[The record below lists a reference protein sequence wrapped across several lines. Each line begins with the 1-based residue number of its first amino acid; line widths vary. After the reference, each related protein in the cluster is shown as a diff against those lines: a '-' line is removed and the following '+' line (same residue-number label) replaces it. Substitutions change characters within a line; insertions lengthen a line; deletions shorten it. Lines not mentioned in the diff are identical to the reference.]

1 MARDHGGRYLQY
13 RERRWPGLGL
23 ELARWRA
30 GPATEGVCDEDEHL
44 LFVTLGG
51 TTERTEA
58 RIAGGPR
65 YAGADFPGAVSFIP
79 AGRRRVARHGSGVL
93 DYVTIR
99 LPSAVDGVEYAGFTN
114 RPDPLVGQLAIALR
128 EEAGG
133 GGAAGP
139 LFVDAVATTL
149 SLHLLRRY
157 SSRAPAPVPPA
168 GLTGERL
175 RIVLA
180 YIADHLGE
188 DLRLERLAGLAGM
201 SRHHFSR
208 AFKQATGR
216 PPHRYVVE
224 QRLTRAKDLLRSTTL
239 PIADIA
245 HEVGMSSQSH
255 LTNTFRT
262 KEGTTPARYRTQ

>member
-13 RERRWPGLGL
+13 REHRWPGLGL

-51 TTERTEA
+51 ATERTEA
-58 RIAGGPR
+58 RIADGPR

-99 LPSAVDGVEYAGFTN
+99 LPADDVEYAGFTN
-114 RPDPLVGQLAIALR
+114 RPDPLVRQLAIALR
-128 EEAGG
+128 GEAAGG
-133 GGAAGP
+133 GVAGG

-157 SSRAPAPVPPA
+157 SSRAPVLPA
-168 GLTGERL
+168 GGLTGARL
-175 RIVLA
+175 RTVLT
-180 YIADHLGE
+180 YIADHLGD
-188 DLRLERLAGLAGM
+188 DLRLDRLAGLAGM

-208 AFKQATGR
+208 AFKQATGL
-216 PPHRYVVE
+216 PPHRYVLD
-224 QRLTRAKDLLRSTTL
+224 QRLARAKELLTSTTL

-245 HEVGMSSQSH
+245 HQVGMSSQSH

-262 KEGTTPARYRTQ
+262 KENTTPAKYRTQ

>member
-13 RERRWPGLGL
+13 SDHRWPGLGL

-51 TTERTEA
+51 RTERTEA

-79 AGRRRVARHGSGVL
+79 AGRRREARHGAGVL

-99 LPSAVDGVEYAGFTN
+99 LPNVRDGVEYAGFTN
-114 RPDPLVGQLAIALR
+114 RPDPLVRQLAIALR
-128 EEAGG
+128 AEAGAG
-133 GGAAGP
+133 GPAGP

-157 SSRAPAPVPPA
+157 SSRAPAPAPSA

-175 RIVLA
+175 RTVLA
-180 YIADHLGE
+180 HIADHLGE
-188 DLRLERLAGLAGM
+188 DLRLDRLAGLAGM
-201 SRHHFSR
+201 GRHHFSR
-208 AFKQATGR
+208 AFKQATGL

-224 QRLTRAKDLLRSTTL
+224 LRLARAKDLLRTTTL

-245 HEVGMSSQSH
+245 VEVGMSSQSH
-255 LTNTFRT
+255 LTNTFRA
-262 KEGTTPARYRTQ
+262 KEGTTPARYRAG

>member
-1 MARDHGGRYLQY
+1 MSRDHGGRYLQY

-51 TTERTEA
+51 RTERTEA

-79 AGRRRVARHGSGVL
+79 AGRRRVAWHGSGVL
-93 DYVTIR
+93 DYVTLR
-99 LPSAVDGVEYAGFTN
+99 LPSTSDGVEYAGFTN
-114 RPDPLVGQLAIALR
+114 RPDPLVRQLAIALR
-128 EEAGG
+128 AEAAGG
-133 GGAAGP
+133 GVAGS

-157 SSRAPAPVPPA
+157 SSRAPSAVPSV
-168 GLTGERL
+168 GLTGDRL
-175 RIVLA
+175 RTVLA

-188 DLRLERLAGLAGM
+188 DLRLDRLAGLAGM
-201 SRHHFSR
+201 SRHHFNR

-216 PPHRYVVE
+216 PPHRYVME
-224 QRLTRAKDLLRSTTL
+224 QRLTKAKELLRSTTL

-255 LTNTFRT
+255 LTNTFRA
-262 KEGTTPARYRTQ
+262 KEGTTPARYRTG